1 MRTTASKLESLQ
13 DNLEI
18 LKGELRDNYVSQKKL
33 KSSGNRVIIR
43 IERKID
49 LPDMEELLDKTSEQ
63 ISLFWSSRD
72 KPFEIIGLDRAHHFT
87 CNDIRQSSGLFS
99 RISKTLSLSDPG
111 IKCFGG
117 IRFDAAVP
125 VSKEWN
131 SFAGCYFFIPQVEV
145 VKEPGSSKLV
155 LNFLQDQDI
164 DEVVTKIEN
173 IISYLSRVS
182 AGHNNSVSKPVSR
195 MEIPGK
201 ERWESY
207 INEALELIKRNQFQK
222 IVLAR
227 KTNLRF
233 IEKPDSVKLLI
244 QLIKN
249 SDNAFHFYLKFGEDV
264 AFLGATPELL
274 FGLQNQIISSE
285 AIAGTRSRG
294 NTEIEDGLLAEEMLS
309 DEKEIREH
317 RWVSEQVYQSLSE
330 ICKQVNVLEKE
341 SVIKLKNLQ
350 HLCSRFSGLLKK
362 NISISKMIEALHP
375 TSAVGGYPKNNTWH
389 KIYELEGFD
398 RGWYAGPVGWIGK
411 NAAEIAVA
419 IRSALV
425 HDREINLYAGSGIV
439 RGSDPEKEWQ
449 EIEKKILNFTQILM
463 PS

>member
-1 MRTTASKLESLQ
+1 MRTTVNMLESLQ

-18 LKGELRDNYVSQKKL
+18 LKSKLPNNYISQKKL
-33 KSSGNRVIIR
+33 KSSRNRVIIR

-49 LPDMEELLDKTSEQ
+49 FPDMEELLDKTSGQ
-63 ISLFWSSRD
+63 VSLFWSSRN
-72 KPFEIIGLDRAHHFT
+72 KQFEIIGLDRVYQFMCSDT
-87 CNDIRQSSGLFS
+87 RESFGLFS
-99 RISKTLSLSDPG
+99 QIGKTISLSDQG

-155 LNFLQDQDI
+155 LNLSRDQDI
-164 DEVVTKIEN
+164 DEVIVKINN
-173 IISYLSRVS
+173 IISCLSRVS
-182 AGHNNSVSKPVSR
+182 AGHNSSISKPLSR

-201 ERWESY
+201 EQWESY
-207 INEALELIKRNQFQK
+207 INKALELIKRDQFQK

-233 IEKPDSVKLLI
+233 TEKPDSAKLLT

-249 SDNAFHFYLKFGEDV
+249 SDNAFHFYLKFGDDV

-274 FGLQNQIISSE
+274 FGLQNQTIFSE

-294 NTEIEDGLLAEEMLS
+294 NTEMEDGLLAEEMLG

-317 RWVSEQVYQSLSE
+317 RWVSEQVHQSLSE

-341 SVIKLKNLQ
+341 SVIKLKNVQ

-362 NISISKMIEALHP
+362 NISIFKVIEALHP

-411 NAAEIAVA
+411 DAVEIAVA

-425 HDREINLYAGSGIV
+425 HGREINLYAGSGIV

-449 EIEKKILNFTQILM
+449 EIEKKILNFTQILI